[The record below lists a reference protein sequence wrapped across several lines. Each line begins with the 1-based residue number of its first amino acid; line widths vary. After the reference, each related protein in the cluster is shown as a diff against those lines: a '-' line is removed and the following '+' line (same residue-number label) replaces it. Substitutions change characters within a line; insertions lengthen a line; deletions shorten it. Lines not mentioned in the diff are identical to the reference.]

1 MEASTTENEQR
12 ESEQED
18 SQDDGN
24 GDESR
29 NVGRVEEILGV
40 VIEALFPDA
49 LPEINHAIT
58 IKRADSDEDEDEEE
72 EVSGASSDIVVCE
85 VQQHLGDDRVR
96 AVAMDSTDGL
106 ARGMEVLDTGGPITV
121 PVGDATL
128 GRIFN
133 VLGEPIDL
141 GGEVKVDERW
151 PIHRPAPQVE
161 NLTPTTEIL
170 ETGIKVIDLLAPYAK
185 GGKVGLF
192 GGAGVGKTVLIQ
204 ELIHNIAQEHGGLSC
219 FCGVGERSR
228 EGNDLWVEMKESGV
242 LDKTVLVFG
251 QMNEPPGARMR
262 VALSGLTMAEYF
274 REQGGQDVLLFI
286 DNIFRFVQ
294 AGSEVSALLGR
305 MPSQVG
311 YQPTLETEM
320 GQLQER
326 ITSTR
331 EGSVTSI
338 QAVYVPADD
347 LTDPAPASVFA
358 HLNATTTLSRSISEK
373 GIYPAVDPLD
383 SSSTILKSDILGEEH
398 FEVAN
403 DVKEI
408 IQRYT
413 ELQDTIAI
421 LGIDEL
427 SDEDKV
433 TVQRARKIER
443 FLSQPFFVA
452 EAFTG
457 SPGEYVPI
465 AETIRGFKE
474 ILEGKHDDVPE
485 RAFLLKGSIDQ
496 VVDAAGGA
504 EDEESEDEDSDE
516 EDSGGEESEEEESDD
531 DEADDKDSDDDDSDD
546 DDDEKKK

>member
-1 MEASTTENEQR
+1 VEAGTEQR
-12 ESEQED
+12 KEEAQAKRAEAE
-18 SQDDGN
+18 SQDGAGRN
-24 GDESR
+24 GDR
-29 NVGRVEEILGV
+29 KVGRIEEIAGV
-40 VIEALFPDA
+40 VVEAVFAAGD
-49 LPEINHAIT
+49 LPEIYNALEVDVEQT
-58 IKRADSDEDEDEEE
+58 DADSEAPDAKRTL
-72 EVSGASSDIVVCE
+72 VLE

-96 AVAMDSTDGL
+96 AVAMDATDGL
-106 ARGMEVLDTGGPITV
+106 ARGTEVRDTGGPITV
-121 PVGDATL
+121 PVGKATL

-133 VLGEPIDL
+133 LLGEPIDEL
-141 GGEVKVDERW
+141 GDVEVEERW
-151 PIHRPAPQVE
+151 PIHRPAPDVE
-161 NLTPTTEIL
+161 DLTPTREIL
-170 ETGIKVIDLLAPYAK
+170 ETGIKVIDLLAPYTK

-204 ELIHNIAQEHGGLSC
+204 ELIRNIAEEHSGLSA

-228 EGNDLWVEMKESGV
+228 EGNDLWLEMKESGV
-242 LDKTVLVFG
+242 IDKTMLVFG

-274 REQGGQDVLLFI
+274 REAGGQDVLLFI

-331 EGSVTSI
+331 EGSVTSV
-338 QAVYVPADD
+338 QAIYVPADD

-358 HLNATTTLSRSISEK
+358 HLNATTVLSRSISEK

-383 SSSTILKSDILGEEH
+383 STSTILKPDIVGEEH
-398 FEVAN
+398 YNVATE
-403 DVKEI
+403 VKEI
-408 IQRYT
+408 LQRYK
-413 ELQDTIAI
+413 ELQDIIAI

-452 EAFTG
+452 EQFTG
-457 SPGEYVPI
+457 TPGTYVPVE
-465 AETIRGFKE
+465 ETVRSFRE
-474 ILEGKHDDVPE
+474 ILEGKHDEIPE
-485 RAFLLKGSIDQ
+485 RAFLLKGTIEE
-496 VVDAAGGA
+496 VVGSVRGEDKGAEVRAASAEESDEA
-504 EDEESEDEDSDE
+504 EDESES
-516 EDSGGEESEEEESDD
+516 
-531 DEADDKDSDDDDSDD
+531 
-546 DDDEKKK
+546 